1 MDRQQVRQHLALA
14 DEHGALG
21 AKHVAR
27 QREIIAELHRDGHDT
42 TTACALLAQFEEM
55 PAMHV
60 ADRDR
65 LLRRVQDH
73 KEPGSA

>member
-1 MDRQQVRQHLALA
+1 
-14 DEHGALG
+14 
-21 AKHVAR
+21 
-27 QREIIAELHRDGHDT
+27 
-42 TTACALLAQFEEM
+42 M